1 MMETTTPTFA
11 PELYIPNGVRNVD
24 FYINGLGAVEL
35 RRFSN
40 DDGTIHVSELSI
52 NGAVFHLHEETRNP
66 ALFSPSRHQGS
77 TVTIGLFVDDVDA
90 YMARAVAAG
99 AKVAS
104 PAQDYDYGYRQ
115 GDVVDPFGHVW
126 MFESR
131 I

>member
-1 MMETTTPTFA
+1 MKQTPVFA
-11 PELYIPNGVRNVD
+11 PQLWIPNGIRDVD
-24 FYINGLGAVEL
+24 FYIQGLGAVEL

-52 NGAVFHLHEETRNP
+52 NGAVFHLHEEVRSPST
-66 ALFSPSRHQGS
+66 FSPGRHGGT
-77 TVTIGLFVDDVDA
+77 TVTIGLFVGDVDA
-90 YMARAVAAG
+90 FMNSAVAAG
-99 AKVAS
+99 AKVLS

-115 GDVVDPFGHVW
+115 GDVVDPFGHIW

>member
-1 MMETTTPTFA
+1 METATPTFA
-11 PELYIPNGVRNVD
+11 PQLYIPNGIRDVD

-35 RRFSN
+35 RRYSN

-52 NGAVFHLHEETRNP
+52 NGAIFHLHEETRSRTS
-66 ALFSPSRHQGS
+66 FSPLRHQGS
-77 TVTIGLFVDDVDA
+77 TVTIGLFVQNVDA
-90 YMARAVAAG
+90 YMTSAVAAG
-99 AKVAS
+99 AKVIS

-115 GDVVDPFGHVW
+115 GDVEDPFGHVW